1 MTEQV
6 PFGLEY
12 ITPFCANCM
21 GGIHFP
27 SDARFRPLFGVHPSP
42 LEPICVGGIFFPPRP
57 NFGLYLDIGLR
68 VNGGGIP
75 PGIPMI
81 FCMFDGSVEPGLEH
95 ITPLESILWGK
106 DSFSFCGQ
114 I

>member
-1 MTEQV
+1 MIFVCMFDGSVE
-6 PFGLEY
+6 PGLEY

-21 GGIHFP
+21 GRIHFP
-27 SDARFRPLFGVHPSP
+27 SDAKFRPLFGVHHSP
-42 LEPICVGGIFFPPRP
+42 LEPFCVGGIFFPPRP

-95 ITPLESILWGK
+95 ITPL
-106 DSFSFCGQ
+106 
-114 I
+114 

>member
-21 GGIHFP
+21 GRIHFP
-27 SDARFRPLFGVHPSP
+27 SDAKFRPLFGVHHSP
-42 LEPICVGGIFFPPRP
+42 LEPFCVGRIFFPPRP

-68 VNGGGIP
+68 VYGGGIP

-95 ITPLESILWGK
+95 ITPL
-106 DSFSFCGQ
+106 
-114 I
+114 